1 MNKKV
6 TVTSSSIIAII
17 IALLVFLWMRGDD

>member
-6 TVTSSSIIAII
+6 TVTSSSIIAVI